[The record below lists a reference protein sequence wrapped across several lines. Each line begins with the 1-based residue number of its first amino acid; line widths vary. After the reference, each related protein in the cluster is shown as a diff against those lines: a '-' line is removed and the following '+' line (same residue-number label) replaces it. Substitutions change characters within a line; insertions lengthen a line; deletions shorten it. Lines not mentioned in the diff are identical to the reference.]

1 MTAPARVRE
10 QTRLVSQWRLGFDGL
25 QRQLRGCDEYL
36 PVPSNPPR
44 LLNEGFPAFCRWA
57 AAKKQLRLP
66 DTVDF
71 DHWQA
76 FGVQRLA
83 EVRRHELVRHLF
95 RRPLELWM
103 VLDYALFLEE
113 QGYRVRLGHFCDRSL
128 TPRNL
133 LLDAVRVSGTQP
145 VQHSHP

>member
-1 MTAPARVRE
+1 
-10 QTRLVSQWRLGFDGL
+10 
-25 QRQLRGCDEYL
+25 
-36 PVPSNPPR
+36 
-44 LLNEGFPAFCRWA
+44 LNEGFPAFCHWA
-57 AAKKQLRLP
+57 AAKKQLELP

-71 DHWQA
+71 DFWLS
-76 FGVQRLA
+76 FGERRLA

-103 VLDYALFLEE
+103 VLDYAIFLEE
-113 QGYRVRLGHFCDRSL
+113 QGYRVRLGQFCDRSL

-133 LLDAVRVSGTQP
+133 LLDAVRVSGTPP